1 MQYWNVG
8 CSVMCESISV
18 SIKVTGTGVYCLG
31 FDGGEGKTYL
41 WEVLNSKSML
51 NESILCITYNK
62 ERSEDSLIKMIDDFS
77 GQVLFLDRLNLYY
90 TEKVGKTLSKKN
102 CVVLV
107 DLKDNDYLR
116 QMPTVLAEVEIR
128 EDVIEVREI

>member
-1 MQYWNVG
+1 MQYWSVG

-18 SIKVTGTGVYCLG
+18 SIKVTGPGVYCLG
-31 FDGGEGKTYL
+31 FDGGEGKTCL
-41 WEVLNSKSML
+41 WEVLNSKSVL
-51 NESILCITYNK
+51 NENILCVTYSK
-62 ERSEDSLIKMIDDFS
+62 ERSEDSLIKTIDDFS

-90 TEKVGKTLSKKN
+90 TEKVGEVLSKKN

-107 DLKDNDYLR
+107 DLKDNDCLR
-116 QMPTVLAEVEIR
+116 QMPTALAEVEIR